1 MARTLTPQDAYSL
14 MNLLVAQAIG
24 ASINVTDTSSF
35 VSAGELVLAS
45 GTENVFNSLSLVL
58 SRTLVASRPYK
69 SRLDLMEEVNTGLYS
84 SRIRKISYYNNW
96 ALPSGDFNT
105 DLFTNFSDGY
115 TNGQNTP
122 GSPNSTKSMWE
133 QNLKY
138 PLELNFAGS
147 STLQYCVTR
156 YEDQLQAAF
165 RSPEDFNAFVSG
177 YLTESANDIESL
189 REAWNRM
196 ILLNKIAAT
205 YDLGN
210 TIMPGSVVNLTYEF
224 NQRFGTSYLTQDLLG
239 TYLAEFLKFFVSRVK
254 IDSRMMEHRTINY
267 HWTPPKQDGNG
278 NNLALVRHT
287 PRERQRLYLY
297 EPLFIESTAWV
308 LPEIFNPEY
317 LDLSQYQPVDYW
329 QTPDDGMRGMA
340 IEVTPAIPDTDTTS
354 ATYGEQIK
362 GDLVETVVVGMLTDV
377 DGLMTNMQAEI
388 ARSTPVEARK
398 GYRNIWT
405 TFLRNAMIDQTE
417 NTIIYVMEDPASGG
431 SKGDDKGDQKE
442 EPKE

>member
-1 MARTLTPQDAYSL
+1 MARTLTPQDAYAL
-14 MNLLVAQAIG
+14 MNLLVAQSVG
-24 ASINVTDTSSF
+24 ANIQVTDTSSF
-35 VSAGELVLAS
+35 VSAGKLVLAS
-45 GTENVFNSLSLVL
+45 GTENVFNSLSLIL
-58 SRTLVASRPYK
+58 NRTLVAALPYR

-84 SRIRKISYYNNW
+84 SRIRKISYYANW

-105 DLFTNFSDGY
+105 DLFTNFADGF

-133 QNLKY
+133 QNQKY
-138 PLELNFAGS
+138 PLELNFGGS
-147 STLQYCVTR
+147 STWQYCITR

-177 YLTESANDIESL
+177 YLTESANDIESQ

-205 YDLGN
+205 VDLGN

-224 NQRFGTSYLTQDLLG
+224 NQKFGTSYLTADLLS
-239 TYLAEFLKFFVSRVK
+239 TYLKEFVAFLVSRIK
-254 IDSRMMEHRTINY
+254 TDSRMMEHRTINY
-267 HWTPPKQDGNG
+267 HWTPPKQDSNG
-278 NNLALVRHT
+278 NNLALLRHT

-297 EPLFIESTAWV
+297 EPLFIDATAYV

-317 LDLSQYQPVDYW
+317 LEMSQYQPVDYW
-329 QTPDDGMRGMA
+329 QTPAQGMY
-340 IEVTPAIPDTDTTS
+340 IDVTPAIPDTDVTS
-354 ATYGEQIK
+354 PTYGEQIK
-362 GDLVETVVVGMLTDV
+362 GDAVEGIVIGMLTDV

-405 TFLRNAMIDQTE
+405 TFLRNGMIDQTE
-417 NTIIYVMEDPASGG
+417 NTIVYIMEDPVSPGG
-431 SKGDDKGDQKE
+431 SKESDPDTKE

>member
-1 MARTLTPQDAYSL
+1 MARTLTPQDAYAL
-14 MNLLVAQAIG
+14 MNLLVAQSVG
-24 ASINVTDTSSF
+24 TSIQVTDTSSF

-45 GTENVFNSLSLVL
+45 GTENVFNSLSLIL
-58 SRTLVASRPYK
+58 NRTLVAARPYR

-84 SRIRKISYYNNW
+84 SRIRKISYYANW

-105 DLFTNFSDGY
+105 DLYTNFADGY

-133 QNLKY
+133 QNQKY

-147 STLQYCVTR
+147 STWQYCITR

-177 YLTESANDIESL
+177 YLTESANDIESQ

-205 YDLGN
+205 YDMDPD
-210 TIMPGSVVNLTYEF
+210 MPGSVVNLTYEF
-224 NQRFGTSYLTQDLLG
+224 NQEFNTSYLTADLLS
-239 TYLAEFLKFFVSRVK
+239 TYLKEFLAFMVARIK
-254 IDSRMMEHRTINY
+254 IDSRMMEHRTVNY
-267 HWTPPKQDGNG
+267 HWTPPKQDSNG
-278 NNLALVRHT
+278 NNLALLRHT

-297 EPLFIESTAWV
+297 EPLFIKSNAYV

-317 LDLSQYQPVDYW
+317 LDMSQYQGVDYW
-329 QTPDDGMRGMA
+329 QSPAQGMY
-340 IEVTPAIPDTDTTS
+340 IDVTPAVVDTDTNN
-354 ATYGEQIK
+354 ATYGTQVQ
-362 GDLVETVVVGMLTDV
+362 GSTVETVVVGMLTDV

-417 NTIIYVMEDPASGG
+417 NTIIYVMEDPVNPGG
-431 SKGDDKGDQKE
+431 SKESDPDTKE
-442 EPKE
+442 DGKE

>member
-14 MNLLVAQAIG
+14 MNLLVAQAVG
-24 ASINVTDTSSF
+24 ASIQVTDTSSF

-45 GTENVFNSLSLVL
+45 GTENVFNSLSLIL
-58 SRTLVASRPYK
+58 SRTLVASRPYR

-84 SRIRKISYYNNW
+84 SRIRKISYYANW

-105 DLFTNFSDGY
+105 DLFTNFADGY

-133 QNLKY
+133 QNPKY
-138 PLELNFAGS
+138 PLELNFGGS
-147 STLQYCVTR
+147 STWQYCVTR
-156 YEDQLQAAF
+156 YEDQLQTAF

-177 YLTESANDIESL
+177 YLTESANDIESQ

-205 YDLGN
+205 YDMDSD
-210 TIMPGSVVNLTYEF
+210 MPGSVVNLTYEYNQEF
-224 NQRFGTSYLTQDLLG
+224 NTNLLTADLLS
-239 TYLAEFLKFFVSRVK
+239 TYLKEFLAFMVARIK
-254 IDSRMMEHRTINY
+254 IDSRMMEHRTANY
-267 HWTPPKQDGNG
+267 HWTPPKQDANG
-278 NNLALVRHT
+278 NNLALLRHT

-297 EPLFIESTAWV
+297 EPLFIKSSAYV

-317 LDLSQYQPVDYW
+317 LDMSQYQGVDYW
-329 QTPDDGMRGMA
+329 QTPDSGMA
-340 IEVTPAIPDTDTTS
+340 INVTPAVVDTDTNN
-354 ATYGEQIK
+354 ATYGTQIQ
-362 GDLVETVVVGMLTDV
+362 GSAVETVVVGMLTDV

-417 NTIIYVMEDPASGG
+417 NTIIYVMEDPT
-431 SKGDDKGDQKE
+431 
-442 EPKE
+442 P